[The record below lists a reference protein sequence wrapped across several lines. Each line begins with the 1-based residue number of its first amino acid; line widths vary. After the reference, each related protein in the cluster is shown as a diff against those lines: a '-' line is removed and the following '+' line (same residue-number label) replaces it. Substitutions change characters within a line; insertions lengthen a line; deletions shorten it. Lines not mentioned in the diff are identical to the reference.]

1 MLRIYVIIFIVA
13 ILGGVGYGA
22 KYYYDTT
29 QNTIATLRDNN
40 AKLEVAVQTSEESLK
55 TLQGDVIR
63 LNGLNKSLQEDL
75 QKAEQYG
82 DELRQKLSKLDLVV
96 EALKSSKSL
105 EGKMNGATAKL
116 WRDFMD
122 DSGGNAE
129 RPLPNWLQQDPTGTG
144 DQSSNQS
151 GEGTNTNSS
160 SAKAT
165 TTE

>member
-55 TLQGDVIR
+55 TLQGDVTR